1 MPEAT
6 RFGGG
11 IEAILAAA
19 EHPAELGT
27 NDSQTLHGG
36 RLRTML
42 RRAIERAHID
52 GRGVSFHT
60 LRHSIASRLVAA
72 NVDIKTV
79 STILGHSTSRM
90 LLERYAHESEARK
103 RAAISAHTGAVGH
116 ILGSP
121 AGKSSAC
128 GVRPRRRLKKSWWT
142 AGGSNSRPPRCERG
156 ALPAELAAHC
166 SAFAKLR
173 RDESASGQASAR
185 QAGVDA
191 ESG

>member
-1 MPEAT
+1 AT

-11 IEAILAAA
+11 IEAILAPA

-79 STILGHSTSRM
+79 STILGPRTAGIVV
-90 LLERYAHESEARK
+90 EGYAEESGSGK
-103 RAAISAHTGAVGH
+103 RAAIGGHTGAVGH
-116 ILGSP
+116 ILGTL
-121 AGKSSAC
+121 GWEEQRVWRQTEEKIEEKLVD
-128 GVRPRRRLKKSWWT
+128 GRRLELPTS
-142 AGGSNSRPPRCERG
+142 
-156 ALPAELAAHC
+156 ALRT
-166 SAFAKLR
+166 R
-173 RDESASGQASAR
+173 RSPS
-185 QAGVDA
+185 
-191 ESG
+191 

>member
-11 IEAILAAA
+11 IEAILAPA

-27 NDSQTLHGG
+27 NNSQTLHGG
-36 RLRTML
+36 WLRTIL

-79 STILGHSTSRM
+79 STILGHGTSRM

-116 ILGSP
+116 ILGTP
-121 AGKSSAC
+121 GWEEQRVWRQTEEKIEEKLVD
-128 GVRPRRRLKKSWWT
+128 GRRLELPTS
-142 AGGSNSRPPRCERG
+142 
-156 ALPAELAAHC
+156 ALRT
-166 SAFAKLR
+166 R
-173 RDESASGQASAR
+173 RSPS
-185 QAGVDA
+185 
-191 ESG
+191 